1 MSAFD
6 PKRTFGSENCCT
18 QIYVASDGGKNLVIA
33 AHCHKTVKSFGLSD
47 IGGGLEVR
55 MPQFDP
61 ELIQVMRSV
70 LDDVMSRVPL
80 EVSGT
85 TAKAYLA
92 EAILKAASQGSTSYN
107 ELMTA
112 ATDQIQT
119 ILSNLT

>member
-1 MSAFD
+1 
-6 PKRTFGSENCCT
+6 
-18 QIYVASDGGKNLVIA
+18 
-33 AHCHKTVKSFGLSD
+33 
-47 IGGGLEVR
+47 

-119 ILSNLT
+119 ILSILT

>member
-1 MSAFD
+1 
-6 PKRTFGSENCCT
+6 
-18 QIYVASDGGKNLVIA
+18 
-33 AHCHKTVKSFGLSD
+33 
-47 IGGGLEVR
+47 

-92 EAILKAASQGSTSYN
+92 VAILKAASQGSTSYN